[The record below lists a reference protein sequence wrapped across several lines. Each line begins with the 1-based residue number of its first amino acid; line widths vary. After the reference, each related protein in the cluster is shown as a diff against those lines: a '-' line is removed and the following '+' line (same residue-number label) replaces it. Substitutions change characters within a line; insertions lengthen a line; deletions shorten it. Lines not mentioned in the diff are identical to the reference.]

1 MSVYKENGSIIFE
14 TDYTKIEISDS
25 DAVVKSVFDKVSLK
39 EISGEGT
46 YFFHLI
52 LNDKTS
58 IVAPDSIALND
69 NIISISTTLG
79 SFDVEIGCE
88 SEYITFELIS
98 PLPKE
103 VWKCCIANAK
113 YSYDYYDKSGCGAIG
128 IAITYWT
135 NPCFFPDS
143 KSMETKAEVMP
154 HLKDVGAKYALIV
167 APINKHK
174 DIIKKV
180 SLTINKNTGIVNK
193 HGGAWGQDSP
203 LNYGNTVLVGR
214 NSEEFLNEK
223 WEHYKQ
229 LGVSHIDFHKGKD
242 SFCQGDF
249 KYVHFN
255 DGEDFKNR
263 VVNRLANNNM
273 YAGLHTYTAYIDY
286 DCDSILSDPKW
297 QKQLSFIGEY
307 TLSEDVDEDSL
318 FLPTIESTDSI
329 SKNYTFF
336 SKNTP
341 YILVGTEIMEF
352 ENATGGFKLKQR
364 ALRTTKNKAYKKGTK
379 IYHIDGFY
387 HGIHPAVG
395 SELFYQIARNT
406 AKAFNEGGY
415 KCIYL
420 DALEGTIK
428 HCVDEDDAWF
438 YIAGFV
444 CEMLANCN
452 DDPMVECSS
461 THPFLWPIRG
471 RFGAY
476 DTPAKGYKHWNR
488 KHVLN
493 NQKYNDLFATT
504 TLGWYDFYPVH
515 KGVPANV
522 NTKYHHTD
530 DAHHIGSLALMYDL
544 SMVYNEF
551 ENSVA
556 SEYPALFRNI
566 AIFGIYD
573 DLRKK
578 KYFSNQILDKVR
590 TGEYEYHIKQT
601 APGVYNFVEKDFQLK
616 RLHNLLNPIQNK
628 ATYSNPF
635 KEQTPFIR
643 IEALLSGTDA
653 NPITLLECNSD
664 AELISQTMEK
674 EFEPSLDLSNNLAK
688 KVSLWGN
695 GKKGTIAIIMKS
707 AVSDEIGLL
716 KYYLDTDFEGKR
728 DFILLESD
736 NGMRPDLLFDGDVY
750 SPGESR
756 LSFAD
761 YRDEYTHDKAGKIS
775 LLSCGD
781 VSNVK
786 MSDIIAVEHSY
797 EIIKNPAVQIGDSM
811 ITFCCELTSTQY
823 IEYDGEAA
831 KLIDEYG
838 NEKAVKWVGSICAP
852 KGNFEAKL
860 TCENTSENPLRAQ
873 LTLGFEGNMIF

>member
-1 MSVYKENGSIIFE
+1 MCTYKENDSIFFE
-14 TDYTKIEISDS
+14 NDYVKIEISGRDS
-25 DAVVKSVFDKVSLK
+25 LVKSVFDKVNLK
-39 EISGEGT
+39 EIKGEDT
-46 YFFHLI
+46 YFIHLI

-58 IVAPDSIALND
+58 IISPDSVFLNG
-69 NIISISTTLG
+69 NVLSVSTKLG
-79 SFDVEIGCE
+79 CFDIEINCE

-98 PLPKE
+98 SLPKDA
-103 VWKCCIANAK
+103 WKCCIANVK
-113 YSYDYYDKSGCGAIG
+113 YSYDYVDKLNCGAVG
-128 IAITYWT
+128 IAITYWA
-135 NPCFFPDS
+135 NPCFYPDS
-143 KSMETKAEVMP
+143 KSLETKAEISP

-180 SLTINKNTGIVNK
+180 SLTIDKHTGIVNK
-193 HGGAWGQDSP
+193 HGGAWGQDSY
-203 LNYGNTVLVGR
+203 LNYGNTVLVGH

-223 WEHYKQ
+223 LKHYNQ
-229 LGVSHIDFHKGKD
+229 LGVSHIDFHKGND
-242 SFCQGDF
+242 SFYQGDF

-255 DGEDFKNR
+255 DGKDFKNR
-263 VVNRLANNNM
+263 VVDRLEKNNM
-273 YAGLHTYTAYIDY
+273 YAGLHTYSAYIDY

-307 TLSEDVDEDSL
+307 TLSEDVNEDAL
-318 FLPTIESTDSI
+318 FLPTVESTDSI

-336 SKNTP
+336 SRNTP

-352 ENATGGFKLKQR
+352 ENATGGFKIKQR

-406 AKAFNEGGY
+406 AHAFNEGGY

-420 DALEGTIK
+420 DALEGTTH
-428 HCVDEDDAWF
+428 HCTDRDDDWF
-438 YIAGFV
+438 YIASFV

-452 DDPMVECSS
+452 DDPMVECSH
-461 THPFLWPIRG
+461 TYPFLWPIRG

-476 DTPAKGYKHWNR
+476 DTVAKGYKHWNR

-504 TLGWYDFYPVH
+504 TLGWYDFYPAY
-515 KGVPANV
+515 KDAPANV

-530 DAHHIGSLALMYDL
+530 DAHYIGSLALMYDL

-551 ENSVA
+551 ETSVS
-556 SEYPALFRNI
+556 SEYPALFRNV
-566 AIFGIYD
+566 AIYRIYD

-578 KYFSNQILDKVR
+578 KYFSEQILDKVR
-590 TGEYEYHIKQT
+590 TGKYEYQIKQT
-601 APGVYNFVEKDFQLK
+601 APDEYNFVEKDYQLK
-616 RLHNLLNPIQNK
+616 RIHNLSNSIQNK

-635 KEQTPFIR
+635 KEQTPFVR

-653 NPITLLECNSD
+653 NPITILECNSNE
-664 AELISQTMEK
+664 ELVSQTMEK
-674 EFEPSLDLSNNLAK
+674 DFDYPVDLSKNLAK

-695 GKKGTIAIIMKS
+695 GKKGTVAFVMKS
-707 AVSDEIGLL
+707 AIPEKRGLL

-750 SPGESR
+750 GSKEIQ
-756 LSFAD
+756 LKYAD
-761 YRDEYTHDKAGKIS
+761 YRDEYTHDNVGKIT
-775 LLSCGD
+775 LLTCGD
-781 VSNVK
+781 VSNVR
-786 MSDIIAVEHSY
+786 MSDIVAVEHSY
-797 EIIKNPAVQIGDSM
+797 EIIKNPALKIGDSL
-811 ITFCCELTSTQY
+811 ITFNCELRSTEY
-823 IEYDGEAA
+823 IEYDGETA
-831 KLIDEYG
+831 KLIDEIG
-838 NEKAVKWVGSICAP
+838 NERIIESTGKIVAPNGTLEAV
-852 KGNFEAKL
+852 L
-860 TCENTSENPLRAQ
+860 TCDNISTNPLRAQ
-873 LTLGFEGNMIF
+873 LTLGFEGELIS